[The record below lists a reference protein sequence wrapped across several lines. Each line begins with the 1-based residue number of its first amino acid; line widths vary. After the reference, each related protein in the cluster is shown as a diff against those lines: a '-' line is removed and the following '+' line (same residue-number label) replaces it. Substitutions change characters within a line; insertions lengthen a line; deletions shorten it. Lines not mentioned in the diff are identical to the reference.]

1 MHTWTI
7 SQCALVRSPEIFFFV
22 ASCLFFCFLLYLKF
36 SHTFRSFFAVF
47 YLANRF
53 SDFIYSSDFS
63 FTVYLVFGRR
73 KFNFISCS
81 ILLLK
86 KTCVYRFSVE
96 DSKKKYIYPMPHRCL
111 HCSSNAKIQCVTDPD
126 TFIAWEERQQIR
138 RWLFQMLI
146 IKIAKFMG
154 GGSRLANSQLMHI
167 TVSTKWCEKRA
178 HVGWFLINLFYHHR
192 KKKYTWKLH
201 IVNQTKRSKM
211 THSKY
216 RL

>member
-154 GGSRLANSQLMHI
+154 GEESYSEFTINAHYSLNKMMWKKSTCRLISDKSFLSPSKKEIYVKI
-167 TVSTKWCEKRA
+167 THCEP
-178 HVGWFLINLFYHHR
+178 
-192 KKKYTWKLH
+192 
-201 IVNQTKRSKM
+201 NQAKQNDTQ
-211 THSKY
+211 
-216 RL
+216 